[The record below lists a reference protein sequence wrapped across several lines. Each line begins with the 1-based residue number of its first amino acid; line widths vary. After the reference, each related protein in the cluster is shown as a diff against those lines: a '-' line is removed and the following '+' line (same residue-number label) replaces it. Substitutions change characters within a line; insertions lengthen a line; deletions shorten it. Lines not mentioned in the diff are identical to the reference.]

1 MADRIVKLEA
11 VVPDFNV
18 KMVASSKL
26 INRVKTNRVRMLWLT
41 AVTKATAITA
51 IGTLFSR

>member
-1 MADRIVKLEA
+1 MADRIVKLDA